1 MTHSIDWGLKD
12 KVAIVTGGSEGIG
25 LASALRLV
33 QAGAKVVICGRSQ
46 AKLEAAL
53 GALGPLAES
62 VKAVTA
68 DVSQPASIESL
79 VNQTIAWAGGIDI
92 LVNNA
97 GTANRGAFE
106 SLSDAFWQADFDLK
120 LFAAVRLSRL
130 VVPLMRAR
138 GGGRI
143 INVTN
148 IGAKSPREGT
158 MPTTVTRAAGLAM
171 TKALSRELAPDQI
184 LVNAV
189 CIGLIK
195 AGQHAARAQRESKDL
210 EALYAAM
217 AKDIPI
223 GRVGEAVEAANVIVF
238 LASSLASY
246 VTGTSINID
255 GGSAAV
261 L

>member
-1 MTHSIDWGLKD
+1 
-12 KVAIVTGGSEGIG
+12 
-25 LASALRLV
+25 
-33 QAGAKVVICGRSQ
+33 
-46 AKLEAAL
+46 
-53 GALGPLAES
+53 
-62 VKAVTA
+62 
-68 DVSQPASIESL
+68 
-79 VNQTIAWAGGIDI
+79 
-92 LVNNA
+92 
-97 GTANRGAFE
+97 
-106 SLSDAFWQADFDLK
+106 
-120 LFAAVRLSRL
+120 
-130 VVPLMRAR
+130 
-138 GGGRI
+138 
-143 INVTN
+143 
-148 IGAKSPREGT
+148 